1 MNARLREKEEID
13 LSLIEFKYVSYNR
26 LRDYVTGRRMYFNCR
41 INTYEDLVI
50 CIGVYYRGFLC
61 GGTVLSKME
70 CNDVMIQTW
79 YSRDDRAKME
89 LLDYTVNIARLLGF
103 RTIYLPIQKKM
114 LSLLLRDKWK
124 PTAKCLKMELIC
136 NAKI

>member
-1 MNARLREKEEID
+1 
-13 LSLIEFKYVSYNR
+13 
-26 LRDYVTGRRMYFNCR
+26 
-41 INTYEDLVI
+41 
-50 CIGVYYRGFLC
+50 
-61 GGTVLSKME
+61 ME
-70 CNDVMIQTW
+70 SNDVMIQTW

-124 PTAKCLKMELIC
+124 PTAKCLKMELKHD
-136 NAKI
+136 N